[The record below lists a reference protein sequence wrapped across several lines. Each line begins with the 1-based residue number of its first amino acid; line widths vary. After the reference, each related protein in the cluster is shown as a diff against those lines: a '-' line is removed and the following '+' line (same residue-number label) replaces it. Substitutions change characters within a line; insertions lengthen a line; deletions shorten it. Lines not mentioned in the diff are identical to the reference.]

1 MEAGPHVPDRAETV
15 ALLRRWHGG
24 DHGALHALVER
35 YLPRVRQYVHRR
47 LGDGLRRKADS
58 GDVVQDAMLEFLRYS
73 PRFQVENGRQFE
85 ALVLRIVENV
95 LRDQHDWYSR
105 KRREMDRECSLPA
118 SSVLYLGSTP
128 GSPRPSEAAQANEKQ
143 ALVRLS
149 LELLAAGD
157 RQLIILREYD
167 GLTYPE
173 IASRLAINEAAV
185 RMRLSRALRRLGQKM
200 RELLGD
206 DIE

>member
-1 MEAGPHVPDRAETV
+1 MAASPLTPDRADTV
-15 ALLRRWHGG
+15 ALLCRWHGG
-24 DHGALHALVER
+24 DHGALHVLVER

-47 LGDGLRRKADS
+47 LGDSLRRRADS

-85 ALVLRIVENV
+85 ALVLRIVDNV

-105 KRREMDRECSLPA
+105 KRREIDRECSLPA
-118 SSVLYLGSTP
+118 SSVLYLGSTS
-128 GSPRPSEAAQANEKQ
+128 GSLRPSEAAQANEKQ

-149 LELLAAGD
+149 LELLRAGD
-157 RQLIILREYD
+157 RQIIILREYD

-200 RELLGD
+200 REMLGD
-206 DIE
+206 DLE